1 MSAVEMWE
9 SRCLRFPRA
18 VGRVGNRSLVFH
30 SFHGPA
36 FPRAARAVRAFA
48 THRFCYTAK
57 KPSSL
62 PPSASS
68 AGGPWG
74 GNPSSFPPLQTGQ
87 NYVQLSSPSS
97 CQVNNAYQTW
107 PNTAQQM
114 NVGALNSMQFNDPIT
129 PPSGVTQIG
138 LQFAVY
144 IMLTPQNGNGV
155 WCFDDPEMEVDC
167 P

>member
-1 MSAVEMWE
+1 M
-9 SRCLRFPRA
+9 
-18 VGRVGNRSLVFH
+18 
-30 SFHGPA
+30 
-36 FPRAARAVRAFA
+36 
-48 THRFCYTAK
+48 
-57 KPSSL
+57 
-62 PPSASS
+62 
-68 AGGPWG
+68 
-74 GNPSSFPPLQTGQ
+74 
-87 NYVQLSSPSS
+87 
-97 CQVNNAYQTW
+97 NNAYQTW